1 MPGVDPNDPAIQ
13 QALQALQRG
22 EKKKKDNGD
31 KKDG

>member
-22 EKKKKDNGD
+22 DKKKKDD
-31 KKDG
+31 EAKKHG

>member
-22 EKKKKDNGD
+22 EKKKKEDEG